1 MNDKLNINFSCP
13 VQSNEYDKILMA
25 HGGGGTYSKKL
36 LEQFIYPMFDNNILS
51 QRHDSGIFEIS
62 KSKFAFTTDS
72 FVVSPIFFPGGDIG
86 KLAINGTINDLSVAG
101 AKPLFISLSFI
112 IEEGFPIKDFQK
124 ILLSI
129 KSATEKANVKIITG
143 DTKVVEKGSC
153 DKIFINTSG
162 IGIIEN
168 GIDISPAKCKVG
180 DKIILSGGIA
190 EHGIAILTSRNNFEI
205 ETDIESDTSPLNH
218 LVEKILSVSK
228 NIHMMRDPTRG
239 GLSSC
244 LNEIAQTA
252 SVSMLIYEDKI
263 PVKEEVRSICELL
276 GLDPLYIANEGKI
289 VVIVDPDDADS
300 VLQTMR
306 QDPLGQNAQI
316 IGEIIEDNSNLVFMK
331 TIIGTTRIVDMISGE
346 QLPRIC

>member
-1 MNDKLNINFSCP
+1 MSDKLNINFSCP

-36 LEQFIYPMFDNNILS
+36 LEQFIYPLFDNNILS
-51 QRHDSGIFEIS
+51 QRLDSGIFEIS

-72 FVVSPIFFPGGDIG
+72 FVVSPIFFPGGNIG

-112 IEEGFPIKDFQK
+112 IEEGFPIEDFQK

-180 DKIILSGGIA
+180 DKIILSGSIA

-205 ETDIESDTSPLNH
+205 ETEIESDTSPLNH

-263 PVKEEVRSICELL
+263 PIKEELRSICELL

-300 VLQTMR
+300 VLKAMR